1 MGPLATLRE
10 ARLEDVYYLAKLS
23 TQLGYPASPE
33 DIARRLHE
41 ILNDD
46 HGAVFVAESE
56 DGSVIGWIHVYY
68 CPSLIVEKEAEIGG
82 LVVDEK
88 HRSQGIGASL
98 IRKAE
103 EWARAKG
110 CYTIIVRANI
120 IRHQAHEFYR
130 ALGFSEIKTQKMFR
144 KVL

>member
-1 MGPLATLRE
+1 MATLRE
-10 ARLEDVYYLAKLS
+10 ARPEDVSYLAELS

-33 DIARRLHE
+33 DMARRLSE

-46 HGAVFVAESE
+46 RGVVFVAESE

-88 HRSQGIGASL
+88 HRSQGIGTSL
-98 IRKAE
+98 VRKAE

-110 CYTIIVRANI
+110 CRTIIVRANV
-120 IRHQAHEFYR
+120 IRHRAHEFYR
-130 ALGFSEIKTQKMFR
+130 SLGFSELKIQKVFR
-144 KVL
+144 KAL